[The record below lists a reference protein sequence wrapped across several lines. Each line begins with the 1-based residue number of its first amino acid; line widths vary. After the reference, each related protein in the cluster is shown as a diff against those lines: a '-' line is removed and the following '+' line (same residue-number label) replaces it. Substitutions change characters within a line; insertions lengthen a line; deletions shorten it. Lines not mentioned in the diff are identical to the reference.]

1 MMVDCV
7 VIEGEEELKDYTPG
21 VYAKGV
27 LDAAEA
33 HGSKRQR
40 WSGGPFGVVQAV
52 RDDAGKWHFW
62 PGT

>member
-21 VYAKGV
+21 VYAKSV
-27 LDAAEA
+27 LESAEA

-40 WSGGPFGVVQAV
+40 WESYLGPIQAV